1 MSKASLHH
9 TPADCQQSVPTL
21 SVVIPVY
28 NEEENLPELYRRL
41 RCVLEQKL
49 KITYEIIFVDDGSKD
64 NTWELIERLHNENP
78 NCKGVKF
85 SRNFGHHIAV
95 TAGLDCCIGQAVVLM
110 DGDLQDPPEE
120 IPKLY
125 EKSKEGYDVVYA
137 IRKTRKDLVLK
148 KLASKCFYVLFKILA
163 NVEIDQNTGIFR
175 ILSRQAVDAFNSCR
189 EKSRFITG
197 LMSWTGFSHIGVETV
212 RDARHAGKTKYSFC
226 KSTILALHGITA
238 FSYFPLRITTYIG
251 SVVALLSFIVGSY
264 MLIKKVFFGFPILGY
279 ASLIVAITFIGSVQ
293 LLIMGIMGEYIGRIY
308 TECQARPLYIVGKKL
323 GFEA

>member
-1 MSKASLHH
+1 MEVCSI
-9 TPADCQQSVPTL
+9 

-49 KITYEIIFVDDGSKD
+49 KVSYEIIFVDDGSKD
-64 NTWELIERLHNENP
+64 SSWELIERFHNENQ

-95 TAGLDCCIGQAVVLM
+95 TAGLDCCIGKAVVLM

-120 IPKLY
+120 IPELY
-125 EKSKEGYDVVYA
+125 TKYREGYDIVYA
-137 IRKTRKDLVLK
+137 IHKTRKDAVLK
-148 KLASKCFYVLFKILA
+148 KLASKYFYVLFKILA
-163 NVEIDQNTGIFR
+163 NVEIHPNTGIFR
-175 ILSRQAVDAFNSCR
+175 IISRQAVDAFNSCR

-238 FSYFPLRITTYIG
+238 FSYFPLRISTYIG
-251 SVVALLSFIVGSY
+251 FVVALLSFLIGSY
-264 MLIKKVFFGFPILGY
+264 MFIKKVFFGFSTLGY
-279 ASLIVAITFIGSVQ
+279 ASLITAITFIGGVQ
-293 LLIMGIMGEYIGRIY
+293 LLMIGIMGEYIGRIY
-308 TECQARPLYIVGKKL
+308 TESQGRPLYIIKEKTSSVG
-323 GFEA
+323 